1 MQAVH
6 VRMASQTPDPVG
18 TRQFMDEQWLVPGM
32 HIVLQR
38 QTNRY
43 VLNDGSPTSTSISE
57 FIITERS
64 W

>member
-1 MQAVH
+1 
-6 VRMASQTPDPVG
+6 
-18 TRQFMDEQWLVPGM
+18 MDEQWLVPGM